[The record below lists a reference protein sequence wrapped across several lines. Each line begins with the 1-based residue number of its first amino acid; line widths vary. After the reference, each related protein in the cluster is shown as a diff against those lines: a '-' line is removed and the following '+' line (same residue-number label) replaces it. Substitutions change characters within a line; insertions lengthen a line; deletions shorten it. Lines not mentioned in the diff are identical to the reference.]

1 MIDIK
6 NLEESIKKLIL
17 PIISKKK
24 YKAYK
29 SEELKEL
36 KVYTGLLPPDPE
48 ETILPAIIVRTQ
60 KIKNSL
66 DRKTITVVVA
76 TGIFDKDVEQGY
88 KEISELTQHIFDEI
102 QKVGVIDDKFEILPE
117 AEWVFPEEQPVP
129 FYLSFI
135 YINIVYE
142 KDYRTDADSWIN
154 GGD

>member
-1 MIDIK
+1 MINIK
-6 NLEESIKKLIL
+6 NLEESIKKIIL
-17 PIISKKK
+17 PIVSEKK

-36 KVYTGLLPPDPE
+36 KIYTGLLPPDPE
-48 ETILPAIIVRTQ
+48 ETILPAITIRT
-60 KIKNSL
+60 KKVKNSL
-66 DRKTITVVVA
+66 EKKILTVIVS
-76 TGIFDKDVEQGY
+76 TGIFDKDVEKGY
-88 KEISELTQHIFDEI
+88 EEISELTQKIFDEI
-102 QKVGVIDDKFEILPE
+102 QKVGIIEDKFEILPE

-142 KDYRTDADSWIN
+142 KDYRTDADNWIN

>member
-1 MIDIK
+1 MINIK
-6 NLEESIKKLIL
+6 NLEESIKKIIL
-17 PIISKKK
+17 PIVSEKK

-36 KVYTGLLPPDPE
+36 KIYTGLLPPDPE
-48 ETILPAIIVRTQ
+48 ETILPAITIRT
-60 KIKNSL
+60 KKVKNSL
-66 DRKTITVVVA
+66 EKKILTVIVS
-76 TGIFDKDVEQGY
+76 TGIFDKDVEKGY
-88 KEISELTQHIFDEI
+88 EEISELTQKIFDEI
-102 QKVGVIDDKFEILPE
+102 QKIGTIDDKFEILPE

-142 KDYRTDADSWIN
+142 KDYRTDADNWIN

>member
-6 NLEESIKKLIL
+6 TLEENIKKMIL
-17 PIISKKK
+17 PIITQKK

-29 SEELKEL
+29 SEELREI

-48 ETILPAIIVRTQ
+48 ETIIPAITIRTH
-60 KIKNSL
+60 KVKNSL
-66 DRKTITVVVA
+66 DKKILTLVIS
-76 TGIFDKDVEQGY
+76 TGIFNKDVKKGY
-88 KEISELTQHIFDEI
+88 QEVSEITQKILDEI
-102 QKVGVIDDKFEILPE
+102 QKVGIIENRFEILPE

-135 YINIVYE
+135 YINVVYE
-142 KDYRTDADSWIN
+142 KDYRTDTDNWIN

>member
-1 MIDIK
+1 MINIK
-6 NLEESIKKLIL
+6 NVEESIKKIIL
-17 PIISKKK
+17 PIVSEKK

-36 KVYTGLLPPDPE
+36 KIYTGLLPPDPE
-48 ETILPAIIVRTQ
+48 ETILPAITIRT
-60 KIKNSL
+60 KKVKNSL
-66 DRKTITVVVA
+66 EKKILTVIVS
-76 TGIFDKDVEQGY
+76 TGIFDKDVEKGY
-88 KEISELTQHIFDEI
+88 EEISELTQKIFDEI
-102 QKVGVIDDKFEILPE
+102 QKVGIIEDKFEILPE

-142 KDYRTDADSWIN
+142 KDYRTDADNWIN

>member
-1 MIDIK
+1 MINIK

-17 PIISKKK
+17 PIVSEKK

-36 KVYTGLLPPDPE
+36 KIYTGLLPPDPE
-48 ETILPAIIVRTQ
+48 ETILPAITIRTK

-66 DRKTITVVVA
+66 EKKVLTIIIS
-76 TGIFDKDVEQGY
+76 TGIFDKDVEKGY
-88 KEISELTQHIFDEI
+88 EEISELTQKIFDEI
-102 QKVGVIDDKFEILPE
+102 QKVGIIEDKFEILPE

-142 KDYRTDADSWIN
+142 KDYRTDADNWIN